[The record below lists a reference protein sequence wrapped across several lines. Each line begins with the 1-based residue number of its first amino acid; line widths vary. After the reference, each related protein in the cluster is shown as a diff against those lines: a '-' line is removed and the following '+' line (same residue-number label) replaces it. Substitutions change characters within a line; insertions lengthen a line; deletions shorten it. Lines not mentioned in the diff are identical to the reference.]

1 MKVSIKPY
9 NQQYLHLIAS
19 QMGIDKPSE
28 VINYLLLELKKMGYS
43 FGSPLPQIPQY
54 PMPNAQQPQ
63 QHFDPGATVMSALSF
78 IPQSP
83 QAIQEFEQLT
93 EEIDPVIARMATLI
107 ENF

>member
-9 NQQYLHLIAS
+9 NQQYLHLIGS

-43 FGSPLPQIPQY
+43 FGSPLPQIAQY
-54 PMPNAQQPQ
+54 PMPNTQQLQ
-63 QHFDPGATVMSALSF
+63 QQFEPATAMSGLSF
-78 IPQSP
+78 QPQSP
-83 QAIQEFEQLT
+83 QAIQEYEQLAQ
-93 EEIDPVIARMATLI
+93 EIDPIIARMSTLI